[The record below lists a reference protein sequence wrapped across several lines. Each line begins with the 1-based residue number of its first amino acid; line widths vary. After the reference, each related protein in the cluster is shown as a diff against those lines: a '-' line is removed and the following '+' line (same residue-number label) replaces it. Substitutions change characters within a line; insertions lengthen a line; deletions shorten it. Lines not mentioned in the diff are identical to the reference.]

1 MSMSCSA
8 IGFSFV
14 PNRIDVQMTSN
25 DLLSGLNDGVLKQTL
40 H

>member
-1 MSMSCSA
+1 MSMSCST

-14 PNRIDVQMTSN
+14 PNRNDVQMTNN
-25 DLLSGLNDGVLKQTL
+25 DLFSGLNDGVLKQTS